1 MKRFI
6 MICLVN
12 FFLIALNAGAETFQV
27 EHEHV
32 WRSCKG
38 KLAFGDKTVEYIAD
52 KKEHSRIWKY
62 EDLQQLAILPDRISI
77 LTYDT
82 RKVDLGSDQV
92 FNFKLL
98 SGKID
103 DKFRQE
109 MAAKLTRPIVSG
121 IVPEKIE
128 ARFTIP
134 ARHRLFLNDSQG
146 ALEFGEEYII
156 YRASEAGNS
165 RIWRYDELLSL
176 GSTGPFQLRLGALQK
191 TGGQYGEEK
200 NYVFDLKRRMKSEEY
215 DFIWEKINKDR

>member
-1 MKRFI
+1 MKRFAI
-6 MICLVN
+6 I
-12 FFLIALNAGAETFQV
+12 FFIVALQLAQAARAETFQV
-27 EHEHV
+27 QHDHA

-38 KLAFGDKTVEYIAD
+38 KLVFDDRTVAYIAD
-52 KKEHSRIWKY
+52 KKEHSRTWKY
-62 EDLQQLAILPDRISI
+62 EDIQQLAVLPDQISI
-77 LTYDT
+77 LTYDA
-82 RKVDLGSDQV
+82 RKIALGADQV

-98 SGKID
+98 SGKPD
-103 DKFRQE
+103 DQFSRE
-109 MAAKLTRPIVSG
+109 MAAKLSHPIVSG
-121 IVPEKIE
+121 IVPNRIE

-146 ALEFGEEYII
+146 ILEFGEDCLAF
-156 YRASEAGNS
+156 RTSEAGNS

-215 DFIWEKINKDR
+215 DYIWDRIYRK